1 MSAPPEEARIEGTP
15 VERARRNGT
24 ARPAGDRRW
33 EPPLGRLPAAGFVVV
48 AACLLAAVG
57 WAAAWSVQS
66 RQPLGVALA
75 LILLGVCVAMGYEA
89 VAVWRYRTSSERDA
103 GSMETISE
111 LVNRAYR
118 DHKRTWVTVYL
129 MVFLVVGLLSMHFT
143 RSLTSQADWALL
155 GTAVLV
161 LVNGALIA
169 YWLRWLP

>member
-1 MSAPPEEARIEGTP
+1 MPTPPDEARVEGTI
-15 VERARRNGT
+15 VEHRRPNGMARAPTN
-24 ARPAGDRRW
+24 RRW

-57 WAAAWSVQS
+57 WAAAWAVQL

-75 LILLGVCVAMGYEA
+75 LILLGICVAMAYEA
-89 VAVWRYRTSSERDA
+89 AAVWKRGPSSSEGAR
-103 GSMETISE
+103 SMETISE
-111 LVNRAYR
+111 LVNRAFR
-118 DHKRTWVTVYL
+118 DHKKAWVTVYL
-129 MVFLVVGLLSMHFT
+129 LVFLVVGLLTMHFT

-155 GTAVLV
+155 GTSVLV